1 MYTDISANTSN
12 SLLSG
17 YDTIPIILTVPELA
31 SILRIGKNT
40 AYELVRSNQI
50 RAIRTA
56 HSIRV
61 PKDALI
67 EYIGKAS

>member
-1 MYTDISANTSN
+1 MYTTDISNT
-12 SLLSG
+12 LLSD
-17 YDTIPIILTVPELA
+17 YETLPIILTVPELA

-50 RAIRTA
+50 RAIRTTT

-61 PKDALI
+61 PREALI